1 VQRTIVLSSA
11 VVFGL
16 CGTAFAKPDWDK
28 VEHLQG
34 IRGEVRMKMQTDG
47 RGFAQERGPLYNKEP
62 RAAEKARP
70 EDYSKKPSLS
80 QLPFKSQIALKMQN
94 GGEGRANE
102 DAAQKN
108 AQQPKVQETRKDLR
122 PGPSMAG
129 LPLKTAIAMKMQNGG
144 EGKAEDTSNKQNQ
157 QQQQQAQKNG
167 NHISPTVNGQVRP
180 LSTKEKESLCKHT
193 GVCLS
198 DLMSSDDP
206 ADKVE

>member
-1 VQRTIVLSSA
+1 MLVSLGA

-16 CGTAFAKPDWDK
+16 CGTAFAKPDWEKLD
-28 VEHLQG
+28 HLQG
-34 IRGEVRMKMQTDG
+34 IRSEFRMKMEVDG
-47 RGFAQERGPLYNKEP
+47 RAGAQERVSQYREP
-62 RAAEKARP
+62 RAEEKARP
-70 EDYSKKPSLS
+70 DDYRKTPTMS

-102 DAAQKN
+102 ETAKADPATQSK
-108 AQQPKVQETRKDLR
+108 QQVNKDYKKH
-122 PGPSMAG
+122 PTMEQ
-129 LPLKTAIAMKMQNGG
+129 LPLKTAIALKMQNGG
-144 EGKAEDTSNKQNQ
+144 EGKAGDDSSKKST
-157 QQQQQAQKNG
+157 QQQQASKKDG

-180 LSTKEKESLCKHT
+180 LSAKEKESLCKHT

>member
-1 VQRTIVLSSA
+1 

-28 VEHLQG
+28 VDHLQG

-47 RGFAQERGPLYNKEP
+47 RAGAQERGAQYNKEP
-62 RAAEKARP
+62 RAVEKARP
-70 EDYSKKPSLS
+70 DDYSKKPSLS

-102 DAAQKN
+102 ETAKTDPGTQSSN
-108 AQQPKVQETRKDLR
+108 QQVNKDYKKH
-122 PGPSMAG
+122 PTMEQ
-129 LPLKTAIAMKMQNGG
+129 LPFKTAIALKMQNGG
-144 EGKAEDTSNKQNQ
+144 EGKAGDDSSKKNT
-157 QQQQQAQKNG
+157 QQQASKQSG
-167 NHISPTVNGQVRP
+167 NHISPTVNGQARP